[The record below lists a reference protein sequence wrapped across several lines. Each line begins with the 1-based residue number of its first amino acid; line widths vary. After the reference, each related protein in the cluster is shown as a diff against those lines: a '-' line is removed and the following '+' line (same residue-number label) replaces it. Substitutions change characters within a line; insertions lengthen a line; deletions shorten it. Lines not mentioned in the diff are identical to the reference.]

1 MAGIIRRID
10 ELGRIVLPK
19 EMRKVLNLTTGDALE
34 ISLNGSEISVKKY
47 LPLSKNINEIL
58 EIAKNLRA
66 ATDGSVL
73 ITDCEAV
80 IVAEGK
86 LSFLKGEKLTLNALE
101 IIKNK
106 SSFSLSKRDGAKP
119 VKITNNSEEDSFSQL
134 IMPIFSG
141 ESNAY
146 GLVIICGF
154 IEEKNYDATDIKL
167 LKFVTQMLYSYFK
180 TE

>member
-1 MAGIIRRID
+1 MNEPLVSIITPVYNAERFLSDTI
-10 ELGRIVLPK
+10 K
-19 EMRKVLNLTTGDALE
+19 
-34 ISLNGSEISVKKY
+34 SVQNQTY
-47 LPLSKNINEIL
+47 KNWEIL
-58 EIAKNLRA
+58 LVDDCSKDNSLKIAKNLEA

-73 ITDCEAV
+73 ITDCETV

-119 VKITNNSEEDSFSQL
+119 VKITNNSEEDSFCQL

-141 ESNAY
+141 ESNAC

-154 IEEKNYDATDIKL
+154 SQEKNYDATDIKL